1 MDPNSYWNRPEN
13 LRAGVREK
21 VYEVSHPETGAGFTA
36 DPTARDSEGRPAVF
50 SREAAASF
58 DQMVQDS
65 GGSVN
70 YRDITSAQRS
80 QPHNTKVGGVE
91 GSNHLSGNAV
101 DIHGPSKSWIKT
113 YGAKYG
119 WYWLDYDGHDGHF
132 DYRPQ

>member
-1 MDPNSYWNRPEN
+1 
-13 LRAGVREK
+13 
-21 VYEVSHPETGAGFTA
+21 
-36 DPTARDSEGRPAVF
+36 
-50 SREAAASF
+50 
-58 DQMVQDS
+58 MVQDS

-80 QPHNTKVGGVE
+80 PSKNASLKGASPT
-91 GSNHLSGNAV
+91 SNHLSGNAV

-113 YGAKYG
+113 HGHKYG